1 MILVW
6 RKNMKNNRLISILAL
21 ALVAIMMLSVFTSCS
36 GQAPEIESLRE
47 RFVYLIEESKQLNI
61 LFFGSGLPVY
71 RRDEPLSNRKMVY
84 FVDETA
90 GYNRIM
96 DNSPY
101 FSIDEMKQAC
111 ENVYSNDY
119 REDLY
124 ESAFDGVMTG
134 ESSAY
139 VRFYDNGRWL
149 CQNVNATN
157 FKLSERIYDYSTM
170 QVIEPYAEDYINV
183 SIESYTLADSTRRL
197 VYLSFIYE
205 NGNWYLDSPTY

>member
-6 RKNMKNNRLISILAL
+6 RKDMKNFKFISVLAL
-21 ALVAIMMLSVFTSCS
+21 MLAVILTLAVFTSCS
-36 GQAPEIESLRE
+36 SEAPDIDGVKE
-47 RFVYLIEESKQLNI
+47 RFVYLIEESKQLNT

-71 RRDEPLSNRKMVY
+71 RRDEPLSDRKMVY
-84 FVDETA
+84 FVDDIA

-101 FSIDEMKQAC
+101 FSIDEIKQAC
-111 ENVYSNDY
+111 ENVYSTDY

-134 ESSAY
+134 ETSAY
-139 VRFYDNGRWL
+139 VRFYDNGQWL
-149 CQNVNATN
+149 CQNVNATD

-170 QVIEPYAEDYINV
+170 SVIEPSAEDYINV
-183 SIESYTLADSTRRL
+183 SIESYTLADPTRRT

-205 NGNWYLDSPTY
+205 NENWYLDSPTY

>member
-6 RKNMKNNRLISILAL
+6 RKDMKNFKFISVLAL
-21 ALVAIMMLSVFTSCS
+21 MLAVILTLAVFTSCS
-36 GQAPEIESLRE
+36 SEAPDIDGVKE
-47 RFVYLIEESKQLNI
+47 RFVYLIEESKQLNT

-71 RRDEPLSNRKMVY
+71 RRDEPLSDRKMVY
-84 FVDETA
+84 FVDDIA

-101 FSIDEMKQAC
+101 FSIDEIKQAC
-111 ENVYSNDY
+111 ENVYSTDY

-134 ESSAY
+134 ETSAY
-139 VRFYDNGRWL
+139 VRFYDNGQWL
-149 CQNVNATN
+149 CQNVNATD

-170 QVIEPYAEDYINV
+170 IVIEPYAEDYINV
-183 SIESYTLADSTRRL
+183 SIESYTLADPTRRT

>member
-6 RKNMKNNRLISILAL
+6 RKDMKNFRFISVLAL
-21 ALVAIMMLSVFTSCS
+21 MLALILTLSVFTSCA
-36 GQAPEIESLRE
+36 GQAPEIDSVKE
-47 RFVYLIEESKQLNI
+47 RFVYLIEESKQLNT

-71 RRDEPLSNRKMVY
+71 RRDEPLSDRKMVY
-84 FVDETA
+84 FVDDIA

-101 FSIDEMKQAC
+101 FSIDEIKQAC
-111 ENVYSNDY
+111 ENVYSADY

-139 VRFYDNGRWL
+139 VRFYDNGQWL
-149 CQNVNATN
+149 CQNVNATD

-170 QVIEPYAEDYINV
+170 SVIEPYAEDYINV
-183 SIESYTLADSTRRL
+183 SIESYTLADSMRRI

>member
-6 RKNMKNNRLISILAL
+6 RKDMKNFKFISVLALILAVILTL
-21 ALVAIMMLSVFTSCS
+21 AVFTSCS
-36 GQAPEIESLRE
+36 SEAPDIDGVKE
-47 RFVYLIEESKQLNI
+47 RFVYLIEESKQLNT

-71 RRDEPLSNRKMVY
+71 RRDEPLSDRKMVY
-84 FVDETA
+84 FVDDIA

-101 FSIDEMKQAC
+101 FSIDEIKQAC
-111 ENVYSNDY
+111 ENVYSTDY

-134 ESSAY
+134 ETSAY
-139 VRFYDNGRWL
+139 VRFYDNGQWL
-149 CQNVNATN
+149 CQNVNATD

-170 QVIEPYAEDYINV
+170 SVIEPYAEDYINV
-183 SIESYTLADSTRRL
+183 SIESYTLADPTRRT